1 MRATSILT
9 RGAPKGGP
17 KGENKMHETH
27 PAAGRPPRR
36 GEALPPL
43 KSTRLLDQL
52 RERIRALHYS
62 LRTEE
67 AYVYWCRA
75 FIRFHR
81 LRHPAEMGAAA
92 GQARRARLHNA
103 GTLQHTCAMLT
114 HMPLPSCMSLMM
126 RAAKTGDTG
135 SSVFNWL
142 IARARPARVLHTC
155 RVPDD
160 WLIGSRRGL
169 LLAREVML
177 ELKRCI

>member
-1 MRATSILT
+1 MQIGATFVPRTLPVRA
-9 RGAPKGGP
+9 GVGNPPPKGGP

-81 LRHPAEMGAAA
+81 LRHPAEMGGCQHLPDTVPAPALSTGRTGRKPA
-92 GQARRARLHNA
+92 PVLGFSVWRKRA
-103 GTLQHTCAMLT
+103 
-114 HMPLPSCMSLMM
+114 
-126 RAAKTGDTG
+126 
-135 SSVFNWL
+135 
-142 IARARPARVLHTC
+142 
-155 RVPDD
+155 
-160 WLIGSRRGL
+160 
-169 LLAREVML
+169 
-177 ELKRCI
+177 